1 MKWVKKDCYGDEQIW
16 YSSDVIEN
24 LIEDLKNI
32 RDCATTEMVE
42 ISTRNDYDGFLAL
55 KGISAKITKMLKDI
69 EESEDK

>member
-1 MKWVKKDCYGDEQIW
+1 MAKWVLDTFEGTKVW
-16 YSSDVIEN
+16 YSADVIEN